1 MKKIGI
7 KFLDIFVFIFILFLG
22 FFLTFKTISNSG
34 SSVIVDANGN
44 RYEYSLEK
52 DGIYSV
58 QGALGLTTFEIK
70 NGVVHILDS
79 ACPNKTCVAQGWS
92 SSIICLPN
100 KVIIQI
106 VNDGEIDAIS
116 Q

>member
-7 KFLDIFVFIFILFLG
+7 KPLDIFVFIFILFLG
-22 FFLTFKTISNSG
+22 FFLTFKTISKSG
-34 SSVIVDANGN
+34 SSVIVNANGK

-58 QGALGLTTFEIK
+58 QGALGITTFEIK
-70 NGVVHILDS
+70 NGAVHILDS
-79 ACPNKTCVAQGWS
+79 ACPNKTCVAQGWTS
-92 SSIICLPN
+92 PIICLPN